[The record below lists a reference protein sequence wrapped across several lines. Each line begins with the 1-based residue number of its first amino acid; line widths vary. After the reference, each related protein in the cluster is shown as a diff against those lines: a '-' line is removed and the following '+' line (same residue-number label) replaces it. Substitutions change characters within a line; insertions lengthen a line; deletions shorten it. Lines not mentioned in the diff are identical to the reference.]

1 MNAPFQLNKT
11 QLLGVLF
18 GLIFAVSFLM
28 HMRWMTVEIQGIH
41 AWRQTQTAWNIRN
54 FCRHDANIF
63 NPRVAH
69 FRDIDNNILRYEF
82 PIMQWTIGMVQRIVG
97 EHVIVIRL
105 SMFLI
110 GIWLAF
116 GFYWLLRTLEFEM
129 IPAFLGSLFFY
140 FSPVIYYYQINP
152 MPDLMAL
159 GGAIWY
165 VHFILKYEKTRQRKD
180 LILAAVFLLLA
191 TLCKLPFLMFSIISI
206 HFFLGNIF
214 RKTVP
219 FLQLV
224 RDAAI
229 QLFIIVP
236 ALAWY
241 AWVMPHWEGNGIL
254 AGIFANQIDHERTMF
269 ILKYHLNRMW
279 PHELLYKAV
288 WIPAIIGLVLW
299 HRMKQLRWMYSLVF
313 ITFVYWILQFNMIA
327 TAHDY
332 YMMPFL
338 VWLFILVAIGAKF
351 LYELPWNIGKY
362 ALVAL
367 AVMGSYQTYKTS
379 EWKWFIQSTM
389 LEIDVL
395 SHREALKD
403 LLGKDAKCVMLNDD
417 SLHIFPY
424 QIDKMGYV
432 IYRDQLDPLNLRDMI
447 TMGNARFLYST
458 SRIVDEKP
466 EIQAYL
472 KQQILEAG
480 KVRVFELKMREEIE

>member
-1 MNAPFQLNKT
+1 MDNFKLNKT
-11 QLLGVLF
+11 QLLGILF

-41 AWRQTQTAWNIRN
+41 AWRQCQTAWNIRN

-82 PIMQWTIGMVQRIVG
+82 PVMQWGIGMVQRVVG

-110 GIWLAF
+110 GIWLAL
-116 GFYWLLRTLEFEM
+116 GFYRLLRTLEFDM
-129 IPAFLGSLFFY
+129 MPAFFGSLFFY

-152 MPDLMAL
+152 MPDLAAL

-165 VHFILKYEKTRQRKD
+165 LHFILRYQQTKQRKD

-191 TLCKLPFLMFSIISI
+191 TLCKLPFLMFSIVSI
-206 HFFLGNIF
+206 HFFLANIF
-214 RKTVP
+214 RKTIP
-219 FLQLV
+219 FLHLV
-224 RDAAI
+224 RDAVI
-229 QLFIIVP
+229 QLLIIVP

-254 AGIFANQIDHERTMF
+254 AGIFANQIDHERIMF

-288 WIPAIIGLVLW
+288 WILAIIGLVLW
-299 HRMKQLRWMYSLVF
+299 HRMKQLRWMYALVF

-351 LYELPWNIGKY
+351 LYELPRNIGKY
-362 ALVAL
+362 ALIAL
-367 AVMGSYQTYKTS
+367 AIFGSYQTYKTS

-395 SHREALKD
+395 SHREALKN

-432 IYRDQLDPLNLRDMI
+432 IYRDQLNPLNLRDMI
-447 TMGNARFLYST
+447 TMGNARFLYSS

-472 KQQILEAG
+472 KKQILEAG